1 MFASNPSPAPD
12 SKWRYQLD
20 RFVKDHQ
27 RTLAALAWGLW
38 LENQRT
44 QGTIGIDLKPK
55 CPHFVYCP
63 DEAIQK
69 LNDNV
74 ENRLQEI
81 LGLVEHHNPEIEVLM
96 IAIGNEQIK
105 LIYFQPDVP
114 PPQCFAEMG
123 KDIDTLLTEIESQLS
138 SLDFKF

>member
-1 MFASNPSPAPD
+1 MFASNPSPTSD
-12 SKWRYQLD
+12 SKWQHQLD

-27 RTLAALAWGLW
+27 RNLAALAWGLW
-38 LENQRT
+38 LENQRN

-55 CPHFVYCP
+55 PPRFVYCP

-81 LGLVEHHNPEIEVLM
+81 LGLIEHYNPEIEVLM

-105 LIYFQPDVP
+105 LIYFQPDTP
-114 PPQCFAEMG
+114 PPQCFAEIA
-123 KDIDTLLTEIESQLS
+123 KDIDTMLTEIETLLGL
-138 SLDFKF
+138 LDFGF